1 MLNDNQCTDFLL
13 SHAQTSHYH
22 RHNII
27 MFQYFFL
34 RPVKETGQCT
44 DMPVRTQSQQETA
57 YLVLKQYDQRYHA
70 HIHQSI
76 EDGTQQLHL
85 QNLSH
90 HQPDQYKN
98 QNTGEYLDR
107 AGSLHQLVCII
118 QQESRQQN
126 INKIFYAKF
135 KKHRSLILIFQQCEP
150 LPLLRVHHVPEG
162 CERLSLTQRYPI

>member
-44 DMPVRTQSQQETA
+44 DMPVRTQSQQE
-57 YLVLKQYDQRYHA
+57 
-70 HIHQSI
+70 SI